1 MIARVESQRGVALI
15 MALLVVAL
23 VAALASTLVARQDLW
38 LRQLETQRDLDQARR
53 FVSAGI
59 DWARA
64 VLVEDARVSDIDH
77 AGEPWATRLPAL
89 PAEGGQISGELVDE
103 QARWNLNNI
112 FRGGRVS
119 ETDMAVFRRL
129 LTLLQLPPGLA
140 ASLADWLDSDD
151 RPDPAG
157 AEDEY
162 YLRLDPPYR
171 AANRA
176 LSDVDGLLRVKGF
189 GREEV
194 ERLRPHVTALPEP
207 APVNLNTADATV
219 LSAVLGTLS
228 PADIRRIIDERDRA
242 PFRDA
247 ADLAARL
254 RDPELRN
261 APGLNLLDKRSRYFR
276 VIIHARY
283 GKAEVSASALLDRH
297 SPSPTLIWQ
306 DFE

>member
-1 MIARVESQRGVALI
+1 MIARVGSQHGVALI

-38 LRQLETQRDLDQARR
+38 LRQVETHRDLAQARQ

-77 AGEPWATRLPAL
+77 AGEPWATRLPAM

-103 QARWNLNNI
+103 QARWNLNNL

-119 ETDMAVFRRL
+119 ETDVAVFRRL
-129 LTLLQLPPGLA
+129 LTLLRLPPDLA

-151 RPDPAG
+151 QTNPAG
-157 AEDEY
+157 AEDAY

-171 AANRA
+171 AANRPI
-176 LSDVDGLLRVKGF
+176 SDVDSLLRVKGF

-194 ERLRPHVTALPEP
+194 NRLRPHITALPEHV
-207 APVNLNTADATV
+207 PVNLNTADTTV

-228 PADIRRIIDERDRA
+228 PADIRQIIDERDRA

-254 RDPELRN
+254 RNPKLLS

-283 GKAEVSASALLDRH
+283 GKAEVSATAVLDRR